1 MDPTYKGLFFEA
13 FKEKFL
19 KDLEFLDQH
28 TFYKV
33 LWAFVKSDAVKV
45 NDSGNDWIIIKEA
58 IIKKVKDFE
67 P

>member
-33 LWAFVKSDAVKV
+33 LWAFVKSDAV
-45 NDSGNDWIIIKEA
+45 NDWIIIKEA